1 MSAPG
6 TPSSRADAA
15 PTVLVVDD
23 EELVRG
29 LICRMV
35 AEQGWTAVDASNG
48 LTGLEIVDRGLPPVD
63 ALVVDL
69 MMPRLGGQAVAEVV
83 RRHRPDLALVCMTGF
98 SAGAGRTLEAA
109 GIPVLRKPFSSPI
122 LFGALHAELTR
133 ARAAARELTGRAQV
147 LGADSNRVAADA
159 AGLLAKA
166 RERDR
171 VALRLVEEALKLQR
185 VGA

>member
-1 MSAPG
+1 M
-6 TPSSRADAA
+6 PSSRADVA

-48 LTGLEIVDRGLPPVD
+48 LTGLEIVDRGSPRVD

-122 LFGALHAELTR
+122 LIGALHADLAR
-133 ARAAARELTGRAQV
+133 ARAAGAAARELAVRAQV
-147 LGADSNRVAADA
+147 LGADSGRLAANA
-159 AGLLAKA
+159 AGLLAEA

-171 VALRLVEEALKLQR
+171 AAVRLVEEALKLQR